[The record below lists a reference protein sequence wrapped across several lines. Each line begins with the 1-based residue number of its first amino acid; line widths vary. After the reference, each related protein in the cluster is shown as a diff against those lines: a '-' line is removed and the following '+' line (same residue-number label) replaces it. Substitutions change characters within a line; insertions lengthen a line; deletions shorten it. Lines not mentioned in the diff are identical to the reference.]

1 MLPRLSVD
9 GNECVP
15 RTSAGQWCLL
25 LLVATVSGCGF
36 QLRDGGITLPPLVDR
51 YDVPEH
57 PLAMAVSERLQA
69 RKPGAAAGSGIDVLF
84 SEFEETRRARTLT
97 AGIQAAEYELA
108 ASMRLEARR
117 GDDVLLP
124 ARTLRV
130 RRVYVRD
137 PANLLGNEAQED
149 VISEDLRADL
159 AAQAI
164 RMLEALAARP

>member
-1 MLPRLSVD
+1 M
-9 GNECVP
+9 
-15 RTSAGQWCLL
+15 
-25 LLVATVSGCGF
+25 LVATVSGCGF
-36 QLRDGGITLPPLVDR
+36 QLRDGGITLPPLVDS
-51 YDVPEH
+51 YDAPEH
-57 PLAMAVSERLQA
+57 PLAVAVSERLQA
-69 RKPGAAAGSGIDVLF
+69 RKPAAAAGGIEVLF

-149 VISEDLRADL
+149 VIREDLRSDL

-164 RMLEALAARP
+164 RMLEALAARS